1 MNRFIHTQKEVG
13 RMFARS
19 AIGKKIDKGVQGRG
33 ILRTIGQTSL
43 ANAAIMAVGMLTA
56 MVTARWFGVTGKGE
70 LAAIVFW
77 PTLLAGL
84 LSFGLPTSLIY
95 NRKTNPDKGADYV
108 RAGFLFQLP
117 VCLAAGIVAWLC
129 MPAWL
134 GHYPAEVVRIAQW
147 YAVATLPMLLAVN
160 LLSALA
166 QSLDRFEVYN
176 GLRLYVPL
184 SNLLGLLALWA
195 CGLLTLQHA
204 ALIYFATSLTVAA
217 WAIYALRS
225 ELAAAEWFRKFKDG
239 SAIKRLFGYGSR
251 VYGVELLGT
260 LYTQSDKLIILSL
273 LTARELGLYTVVYT
287 LSRAFNAVQ
296 MAIANVLFPKVTGL
310 SRDRI
315 VQTVGKAFRVSL
327 LIMAA
332 ALVPGMFAGRYLLGL
347 LFGAP
352 FLEADTAF
360 YLLCVEC
367 VIGGGSWI
375 LAASFN
381 ALGRP
386 GLVALRQAAALA
398 VTIGLFFALTPLF
411 GLNGIALALL
421 LGACVRL
428 LITIAAM
435 RIVFGARI
443 TDVLFGTRRAQ
454 ASLNDEEN
462 E

>member
-1 MNRFIHTQKEVG
+1 MIAQ
-13 RMFARS
+13 S
-19 AIGKKIDKGVQGRG
+19 AIGKKRRAQGV
-33 ILRTIGQTSL
+33 LRTIWQTSL

-77 PTLLAGL
+77 PTLMAGL

-95 NRKTNPDKGADYV
+95 NRKTYPDKGADYV
-108 RAGFLFQLP
+108 KAGFLFQLP
-117 VCLAAGIVAWLC
+117 VCLLAGTVAWLC

-134 GHYPAEVVRIAQW
+134 GQYSAEVVRIAQG

-195 CGLLTLQHA
+195 FGLLTLRHA
-204 ALIYFATSLTVAA
+204 ALVYCATSLTVAA

-225 ELAAAEWFRKFKDG
+225 ELAAAEWFRKFRDG
-239 SAIKRLFGYGSR
+239 AAIQRLFGYGSR

-273 LTARELGLYTVVYT
+273 LTAKELGLYTVVYT

-296 MAIANVLFPKVTGL
+296 MAIANVIFPKVTGL
-310 SRDRI
+310 SRDQI
-315 VQTVGKAFRVSL
+315 LKTVGRSFRVSL

-332 ALVPGMFAGRYLLGL
+332 ALIPGMFAGRYLLGL

-360 YLLCVEC
+360 YMLCAEC

-386 GLVALRQAAALA
+386 GLVAIRQGIALA
-398 VTIGLFFALTPLF
+398 VTIGLFFALTPPF

-428 LITIAAM
+428 LITVAAM
-435 RIVFGARI
+435 RIVFGARVRE
-443 TDVLFGTRRAQ
+443 VLFGW
-454 ASLNDEEN
+454 
-462 E
+462 

>member
-1 MNRFIHTQKEVG
+1 MVLQ
-13 RMFARS
+13 S
-19 AIGKKIDKGVQGRG
+19 AIGKKIGKKVGKKGQARG
-33 ILRTIGQTSL
+33 FLRTIWHTSL

-70 LAAIVFW
+70 LTAIVFW

-95 NRKTNPDKGADYV
+95 NRKTNPGQGADYV

-117 VCLAAGIVAWLC
+117 VCLLAGVVAWLC
-129 MPAWL
+129 MPVWL
-134 GHYPAEVVRIAQW
+134 GPYSAEIVRIAQW
-147 YAVATLPMLLAVN
+147 YTVATLPMLLAVN

-195 CGLLTLQHA
+195 TGLLTLQHA
-204 ALIYFATSLTVAA
+204 AHIYFATSLMVAA

-225 ELAAAEWFRKFKDG
+225 ELAAAEWFRQFQDG
-239 SAIKRLFGYGSR
+239 AAVKRLFGYGSR

-273 LTARELGLYTVVYT
+273 LTAKELGLYTVVYT

-296 MAIANVLFPKVTGL
+296 MAIANVIFPKVTGL
-310 SRDRI
+310 SRDQI
-315 VQTVGKAFRVSL
+315 VQTVGRAFRISL

-332 ALVPGMFAGRYLLGL
+332 ALIPGMFAGRYLLGL

-360 YLLCVEC
+360 YMLCVEC

-386 GLVALRQAAALA
+386 GLVAIRQAAALA
-398 VTIGLFFALTPLF
+398 VTIGLFFVLTPLF

-428 LITIAAM
+428 LITVAAM
-435 RIVFGARI
+435 RIAFRARITEVLFGARQ
-443 TDVLFGTRRAQ
+443 AQ

>member
-1 MNRFIHTQKEVG
+1 MIE
-13 RMFARS
+13 RS
-19 AIGKKIDKGVQGRG
+19 AIGKKIGATLGRRENAG
-33 ILRTIGQTSL
+33 SFLRTIWQTSL

-70 LAAIVFW
+70 LAAVAFW
-77 PTLLAGL
+77 PTLLAGV

-108 RAGFLFQLP
+108 KAGFLFQLP
-117 VCLAAGIVAWLC
+117 VCLAAGAVAWLC

-134 GHYPAEVVRIAQW
+134 GSYSAEVVRIAQW
-147 YAVATLPMLLAVN
+147 YTVATLPLLLAVN

-195 CGLLTLQHA
+195 FGLLTLRYA
-204 ALIYFATSLTVAA
+204 ALTYLATSLMVAA
-217 WAIYALRS
+217 WALFALRS
-225 ELAAAEWFRKFKDG
+225 ELAAASWFRKFKD
-239 SAIKRLFGYGSR
+239 SAAIKRLYGYGGR

-273 LTARELGLYTVVYT
+273 LTAKELGLYTVVYT

-310 SRDRI
+310 GRDEI
-315 VQTVGKAFRVSL
+315 LKKVGRAFRVSM
-327 LIMAA
+327 LIMTG
-332 ALVPGMFAGRYLLGL
+332 ALLPGMFAGRYLLGL

-352 FLEADTAF
+352 FLEADAAF

-386 GLVALRQAAALA
+386 GLVAIRQAAALA
-398 VTIGLFFALTPLF
+398 VTFGLFFALTPLF

-428 LITIAAM
+428 LITVAAM
-435 RIVFGARI
+435 RLVFGVR
-443 TDVLFGTRRAQ
+443 TGEVLFGTSRRRAQ
-454 ASLNDEEN
+454 ASRLKDGEND
-462 E
+462 

>member
-1 MNRFIHTQKEVG
+1 MNKFMSAHKEAW
-13 RMFARS
+13 RLFARS
-19 AIGKKIDKGVQGRG
+19 AIGNKTGKEARSRGV
-33 ILRTIGQTSL
+33 LRTIGQTSL
-43 ANAAIMAVGMLTA
+43 ANAGIMAVGMLTA

-117 VCLAAGIVAWLC
+117 VCLLAGIVAWLC

-134 GHYPAEVVRIAQW
+134 DHYSAEVVRIARW
-147 YAVATLPMLLAVN
+147 YAVGTLPMLLAAN

-166 QSLDRFEVYN
+166 QSLDRFEIYN

-204 ALIYFATSLTVAA
+204 AWIYFSTSLTVAA

-225 ELAAAEWFRKFKDG
+225 ELAAAEWFRSFKEG
-239 SAIKRLFGYGSR
+239 AAIKRLFGYGSR

-273 LTARELGLYTVVYT
+273 LTAKELGLYTVVYT

-296 MAIANVLFPKVTGL
+296 MAIANVLFPKVTGM

-315 VQTVGKAFRVSL
+315 VQTVGKAFRLSL

-332 ALVPGMFAGRYLLGL
+332 ALVPGMVAGRYLLGL

-360 YLLCVEC
+360 YMLCAEC

-398 VTIGLFFALTPLF
+398 VTIGLFFALTPRF
-411 GLNGIALALL
+411 GLDGIAMALL

-428 LITIAAM
+428 LITVAAM
-435 RIVFGARI
+435 RMVFGVRAGE
-443 TDVLFGTRRAQ
+443 VLFGRKPRAGTPQ
-454 ASLNDEEN
+454 R
-462 E
+462 